1 MALNKW
7 QYVPAAILILL
18 LVGEILWYTPITTPN
33 AGSFKIL
40 RVTKQLGEAGSEV
53 NITFQL
59 NANLPIDATVV
70 VTPLREAPQD
80 LAVYVFYDADF
91 PTVGTDWIFS
101 AMLQAHLSAQL
112 RLRGYSY
119 QANLVNATELKSI
132 LLRKKSAIVIMAS
145 GAFPSDVFSKEA
157 NLVKPWVEAGGVL
170 VWFGFHIG
178 YYVVER
184 GMKREDIT
192 DNMTQNLRENG
203 STQLGLDGFF
213 EYREMKDNPTVA
225 IYSSPVSEAL
235 DTIYDLIQ
243 QAPLLHMVLARNG
256 SVLGKIGGEDPFRF
270 RPSISMIPVGMG
282 KIVIFGFFLM
292 QSLALNGPELAA
304 WDLAQILCSGVLQ
317 MNPNSI
323 QYNRSYHLA
332 REEAETDVCH
342 LTVES
347 DSGGFIV
354 FEYTSRQSDGV
365 LFYREFIK

>member
-18 LVGEILWYTPITTPN
+18 LVGEILWYTPITSPN
-33 AGSFKIL
+33 PGSFKIL
-40 RVTKQLGEAGSEV
+40 SVTEQLGEAENEV

-59 NANLPIDATVV
+59 DANLPMDATIV
-70 VTPLREAPQD
+70 VTPVREAPQD
-80 LAVYVFYDADF
+80 LAVYVLYDTDF
-91 PTVGTDWIFS
+91 PAVGTDWISS
-101 AMLQAHLSAQL
+101 AMLQAHLNAQL
-112 RLRGYSY
+112 RLRGYS
-119 QANLVNATELKSI
+119 QANLVNVTELESI
-132 LLRKKSAIVIMAS
+132 LLRKEPAIVIVAS
-145 GAFPSDVFSKEA
+145 GAFPSDVFSKET
-157 NLVKPWVEAGGVL
+157 NLVKPWIEAGGIL

-213 EYREMKDNPTVA
+213 EYLEMKDNPKVA
-225 IYSSPVSEAL
+225 TYSSPVSEAL
-235 DTIYDLIQ
+235 DTTYDLIQ
-243 QAPLLHMVLARNG
+243 QAPLLHMVWARNG
-256 SVLGKIGGEDPFRF
+256 SVFGKVGGEDPFRL

-282 KIVIFGFFLM
+282 KILIFGSFLM

-317 MNPNSI
+317 MNPGSN
-323 QYNRSYHLA
+323 QYHRSYHLA
-332 REEAETDVCH
+332 GEEAETDVCT

-347 DSGGFIV
+347 DCDGFIV